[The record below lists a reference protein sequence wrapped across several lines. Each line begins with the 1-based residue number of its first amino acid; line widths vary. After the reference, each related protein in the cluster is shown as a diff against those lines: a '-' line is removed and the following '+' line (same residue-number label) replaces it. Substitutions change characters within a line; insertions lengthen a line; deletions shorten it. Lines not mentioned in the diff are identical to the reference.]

1 MAARSRQGKE
11 LENKKLTSDSV
22 LMIAIVGISVL
33 LILFVIYPMVMLI
46 GESFEVAEGQ
56 SLFQNYI
63 NVLNMSTFK
72 KALKNTIIIGL
83 VSSTLS
89 TIIGFL
95 FGYVDAYLNVK
106 SRLYKAMFSVVSTLP
121 VVSPPFVLSLSALML
136 FGNAGLITR
145 HIFGILDSNIK
156 GYPGIIL
163 VQTMTYFPVCYL
175 MIKGLLRNIDPSLE
189 EATRNMGATRWQV
202 FKTVTLPLMLP
213 GLGNAFLVTFLESCS
228 DFANP
233 IMIGGNVDTLA
244 TAIYLQYTG
253 GFSTGSAGNAAA
265 MAVFLLSLT
274 LVFFLVQKYV
284 FEARSVATL
293 TGKASRARIK
303 IEDRHIRMPLMTI
316 TAFIGAFVIGMY
328 LCVLYGSV
336 ETVWGY
342 NYKPTLKWWA
352 FLFKRGGEGLK
363 AFGNSFE
370 LALIAAVITSFF
382 SMLIAYLVA
391 RRRFPGRHAIEFV
404 SMIAMAFPG
413 TVLGVAYIRG
423 FVTGVF
429 HTGFL
434 QGLYGSAAILVIVFV
449 IRSLPVGVRSGIAAL
464 NQIDKS
470 IEESAYDMGAD
481 SAKVFTTVTL
491 PLIKDSFF
499 SGLVTAFVRS
509 ITSISAVILL
519 VNPRILFITVRIN
532 AYADNGNFGVACVY
546 ATLLVVLAYL
556 TITIMNLIVNRL
568 SVDVRREYD

>member
-303 IEDRHIRMPLMTI
+303 IEDRHIRLPLMTI
-316 TAFIGAFVIGMY
+316 TAFIGTFVISMY

-546 ATLLVVLAYL
+546 ATLLVVFAYL

-568 SVDVRREYD
+568 SVDVRREFD

>member
-1 MAARSRQGKE
+1 
-11 LENKKLTSDSV
+11 
-22 LMIAIVGISVL
+22 MIAIVGISVL

-303 IEDRHIRMPLMTI
+303 IEDRHIRLPLMTI
-316 TAFIGAFVIGMY
+316 TAFIGTFVISMY

-546 ATLLVVLAYL
+546 ATLLVVFAYL

-568 SVDVRREYD
+568 SVDVRREFD